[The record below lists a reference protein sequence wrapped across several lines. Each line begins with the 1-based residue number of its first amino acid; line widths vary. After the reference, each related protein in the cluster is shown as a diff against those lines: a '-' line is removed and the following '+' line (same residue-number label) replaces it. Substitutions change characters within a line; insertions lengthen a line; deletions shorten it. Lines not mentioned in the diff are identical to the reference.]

1 MAKAARTATK
11 SGTRSPQGRRR
22 VRVYTAWHPV
32 LVALLEH
39 VLPAGWYQCISE
51 FQLAREPLRVDLVIL
66 RRRRRGAPPR
76 PSLLTSVVG
85 GLAEHTLVHFKGPT
99 DELERDDARML
110 LAYALQYLV
119 VAEIEDPASV
129 ALRVLAPRLTP
140 RFVEALRSLGCALT
154 PTGPG
159 THEGRLCVF
168 PLRVVETVPAN
179 AREGDHLLYT
189 VTPGMVADP
198 GGIPA
203 LSPAEIAV
211 FWALLEHVEQLR
223 RPLPGQRKRHMK
235 DEKRVVESFE
245 KVLKRLVAR
254 VPPKQR
260 LAGLAPE
267 QLLAGLAP
275 EQRLAGLAPEQRLAG
290 LAPEQRLAGL
300 APEQRLAGL
309 APEQRLAGLAPEQ
322 RLAGLTEAQAV
333 LALPDA
339 MLRALSAEYIATLP
353 RETQAAIQKRLG
365 AASRRRPAR
374 RRKPRSP
381 SR

>member
-1 MAKAARTATK
+1 M
-11 SGTRSPQGRRR
+11 
-22 VRVYTAWHPV
+22 
-32 LVALLEH
+32 
-39 VLPAGWYQCISE
+39 
-51 FQLAREPLRVDLVIL
+51 
-66 RRRRRGAPPR
+66 
-76 PSLLTSVVG
+76 
-85 GLAEHTLVHFKGPT
+85 GPT

-119 VAEIEDPASV
+119 VAEVEDPASV

-159 THEGRLCVF
+159 TLEGRLGVF

-179 AREGDHLLYT
+179 TREGEHLLYT
-189 VTPGMVADP
+189 VTPGMIADP

-211 FWALLEHVEQLR
+211 FWALLEHVEQVR

-245 KVLKRLVAR
+245 QALARLVAR
-254 VPPKQR
+254 VPP
-260 LAGLAPE
+260 
-267 QLLAGLAP
+267 
-275 EQRLAGLAPEQRLAG
+275 EQRLAGLS
-290 LAPEQRLAGL
+290 
-300 APEQRLAGL
+300 
-309 APEQRLAGLAPEQ
+309 PEQ

-353 RETQAAIQKRLG
+353 RETQGAIQKRLG
-365 AASRRRPAR
+365 AAPRRRPAR
-374 RRKPRSP
+374 RRKPRTP